1 MAHDP
6 EQVPPAPVSPR
17 DASDR
22 TLGLIS
28 IWQVLRKLCWEIELL
43 NAIPKQI
50 PLGARPQNILHVQDA
65 RLYAAINAA
74 STNIALVD
82 WLYHSIRDDRDL
94 IERAEVVLAGIQIDS
109 DTNFMRSLR
118 EISKIVNACHQICSA
133 NKHFHLRRPQQDFK
147 IMVGEIVLEQ
157 SDGTA
162 QLATVAH
169 VVQNG
174 AGQDG
179 RGSVDA
185 MLADS
190 AIWWEDVLSRIGFPG
205 RDLHFPALQV

>member
-22 TLGLIS
+22 TLGLIN
-28 IWQVLRKLCWEIELL
+28 IWQVLRKLCWEVELL
-43 NAIPKQI
+43 RAIPEQI
-50 PLGARPQNILHVQDA
+50 PLGARPRDILHVQDT

>member
-6 EQVPPAPVSPR
+6 
-17 DASDR
+17 
-22 TLGLIS
+22 G
-28 IWQVLRKLCWEIELL
+28 
-43 NAIPKQI
+43 
-50 PLGARPQNILHVQDA
+50 
-65 RLYAAINAA
+65 
-74 STNIALVD
+74 
-82 WLYHSIRDDRDL
+82 
-94 IERAEVVLAGIQIDS
+94 
-109 DTNFMRSLR
+109 
-118 EISKIVNACHQICSA
+118 
-133 NKHFHLRRPQQDFK
+133 
-147 IMVGEIVLEQ
+147 Q